1 MTALAGLT
9 VNNLYISFHI
19 LAICQLPWPEVGTSC
34 SVTDLG
40 HIKCLLSYKGKF
52 VIQTDIHNNG
62 KITSICQGEPLKDN
76 YDYKLVCNDRD
87 IDGCL
92 SACKEKCQSQT
103 LEFRRKE
110 PTTVVIVVDGSCL
123 KNGGQIEIW
132 DIKIYGKW
140 KRNANIF
147 NRN

>member
-19 LAICQLPWPEVGTSC
+19 LAICQLPWPEVSTSC

-40 HIKCLLSYKGKF
+40 NIKCLLPYKGQF
-52 VIQTDIHNNG
+52 VIQTEIYNNG
-62 KITSICQGEPLKDN
+62 KITSICNEPLKDD
-76 YDYKLVCNDRD
+76 YDYKLVCNGRD
-87 IDGCL
+87 IDGCIPT
-92 SACKEKCQSQT
+92 CNGNCQIF
-103 LEFRRKE
+103 EIRRNE
-110 PTTVVIVVDGSCL
+110 STTVVIVVDGSCL

-132 DIKIYGKW
+132 DIKIHGKRKR
-140 KRNANIF
+140 KRNANII

>member
-19 LAICQLPWPEVGTSC
+19 LAVCQLPWPEVGTSC

-40 HIKCLLSYKGKF
+40 HIKCLLPYKGQF
-52 VIQTDIHNNG
+52 VIQTEIHKNG
-62 KITSICQGEPLKDN
+62 KITSICQGEPLKDD
-76 YDYKLVCNDRD
+76 YDYKLVCNDRV
-87 IDGCL
+87 IDGCIP
-92 SACKEKCQSQT
+92 ACNGNCQKF
-103 LEFRRKE
+103 EIRRKE

-132 DIKIYGKW
+132 DIKMHGKR